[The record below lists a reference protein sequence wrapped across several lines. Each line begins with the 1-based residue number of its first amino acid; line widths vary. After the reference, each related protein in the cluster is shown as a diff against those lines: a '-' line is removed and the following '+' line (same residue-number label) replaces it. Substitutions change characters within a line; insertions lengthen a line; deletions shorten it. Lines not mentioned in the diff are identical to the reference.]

1 MKIAF
6 RMGLDW
12 GKTKPTRDNLTERGI
27 PTNAIFNK
35 SQVTFDTDTI
45 VINLGGGNSIRNA
58 GVVINPP
65 RNIANASNNLNTN
78 RILRDFVPEFWEN
91 YAENLPTPIVA
102 KKTGGMKG
110 RGKIIVVDHRQK
122 YRKDSRNKIGIG
134 GHGRFFPRTVTLKT
148 GKRTGGY
155 DFYQKFIDKTHE
167 WRVIG
172 LMFNQG
178 EEMRRR
184 IISTYEKVRPNNVS
198 KYKLY
203 PNWEFHRVRNTPEAI
218 INMVFDA
225 IPLLGLNLVGFD
237 IMFDGNKYY
246 IIEAN
251 SSPGLGGPSIRRLL
265 DYISKH
271 YGSLSNVN
279 YDLLYSGK
287 E

>member
-12 GKTKPTRDNLTERGI
+12 AKTKPTRDNLAARGI
-27 PTNAIFNK
+27 PTDAIFDK
-35 SQVTFDTDTI
+35 SKIMFDTETI

-58 GVVINPP
+58 GIIINNPS
-65 RNIANASNNLNTN
+65 NITNASNNLNTN
-78 RILRDFVPEFWEN
+78 KILRDFVPEFWESYN
-91 YAENLPTPIVA
+91 DNLPTPIVA
-102 KKTGGMKG
+102 KKLGGMKG
-110 RGKIIVVDHRQK
+110 RGKIVVVDHRQK
-122 YRKDSRNKIGIG
+122 YRKENRSRIGIG
-134 GHGRFFPRTVTLKT
+134 EYERFFPRQVTLKT

-155 DFYQKFIDKTHE
+155 DFYQRFVDKTHE

-172 LMFNQG
+172 LMFHQG
-178 EEMRRR
+178 DIIRKR
-184 IISTYEKVRPNNVS
+184 IVSTYEKVRPNNVS

-251 SSPGLGGPSIRRLL
+251 SSPGLGEPSIRRLIC
-265 DYISKH
+265 YITKH
-271 YGSLSNVN
+271 YGDLTNIN
-279 YDLLYSGK
+279 YNLLYA
-287 E
+287 EEE